1 MNPKD
6 FRNYQNQ
13 IDLFKDLKDSN
24 INSKEVLKDQI
35 NVKSDLS
42 EIKKENEKSKSK
54 DQISV
59 MQNVEKC
66 FDLRKKNID
75 LFRDYSLL
83 LPEAKYKSK
92 YGRCIKILA
101 PKQMLQRLGL
111 AQVKAGNTSENLLNE
126 IRQIICSLY

>member
-35 NVKSDLS
+35 NFKSDLS

-59 MQNVEKC
+59 MQNVEKM
-66 FDLRKKNID
+66 F
-75 LFRDYSLL
+75 
-83 LPEAKYKSK
+83 
-92 YGRCIKILA
+92 
-101 PKQMLQRLGL
+101 
-111 AQVKAGNTSENLLNE
+111 
-126 IRQIICSLY
+126 